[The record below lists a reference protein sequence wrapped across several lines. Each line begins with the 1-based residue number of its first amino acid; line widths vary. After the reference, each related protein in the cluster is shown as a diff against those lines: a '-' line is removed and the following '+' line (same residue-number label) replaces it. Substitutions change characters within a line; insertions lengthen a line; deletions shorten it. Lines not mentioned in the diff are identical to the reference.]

1 MGHNSTFLR
10 RPCLQ
15 DAFSCSLVRIDMC
28 VLKLLSLQILK
39 TLNQLKIAAEADK
52 VVVGKLGPVL
62 RVLTGQVGGIG

>member
-1 MGHNSTFLR
+1 
-10 RPCLQ
+10 
-15 DAFSCSLVRIDMC
+15 MC